1 MTCRTVIILLLA
13 SGFLSSGCNR
23 KQDIDEQR
31 ITWTTDAPLTIP
43 LRARLQ
49 RLEKGN
55 LLRNPSFETGRTFTL
70 DTARSSFVIDGWQ
83 QTGHHVRWVD
93 IRSDSLYR
101 PDEVFSG
108 NRSVRIIREN
118 AYETDEVGDGI
129 MSEFIKV
136 IPGNYDFS
144 FHARLENIVPP
155 RARIGTRM
163 YDAVEVK
170 LLFYD
175 RNKIEITARRS
186 FPQIDQVINISFK
199 SLSFANYQQIK
210 EFNWGKIIGKSEH
223 FPFPEGDI
231 PTEAH
236 YVRIYIGLKAS
247 GKLWIDSVSLT
258 YSHRNFSVAER
269 MRAYTDTTYT
279 EIASIIPVPKS
290 YQRME
295 SVVYQVP
302 ETQPEKQP
310 LIVIP
315 DQAPELILKS
325 AALIRD
331 ALNLPQNRVVTAAGP
346 DQIRNARLVFSLG
359 ATPWFEQYR
368 AFLPEKAIAPH
379 PQGYF
384 IYATSAM
391 PHLVFL
397 GSQTSQGIYYA
408 ALTLVQMIDKKQ
420 PVYHHARIIDYPD
433 FANRWCSL
441 PEFRSAD
448 PQDQRDYTDDL
459 VQYKINGAFTP
470 KATGGNVR
478 INGLFTVSTM
488 PDFPVPAE
496 GTLTYPGFPDAGVP
510 PFHNQ
515 MLDYSL
521 YMNPAG
527 HCPAEVSDFYAGCSY
542 FSMNTDDADLRH
554 FLSRTKKKP
563 MFMDNSMQMHTPWA
577 HFGGNDPWYPGK
589 VRLYNLFEPY
599 GNDAIKD
606 HFYGLD
612 SSRFWINLAA
622 GSETD
627 IIRLATAADF
637 MWNAASYN
645 RDRSLWK
652 VLQSRYG
659 AEASRE
665 IIRYADQY
673 GLMMETL
680 LRMRVKTQ
688 LQRNLK
694 NAQQILSE
702 LNRLV
707 HSIGQSIGPDH
718 PLVKELGTLTTAL
731 QDRMTFLLN

>member
-1 MTCRTVIILLLA
+1 
-13 SGFLSSGCNR
+13 
-23 KQDIDEQR
+23 
-31 ITWTTDAPLTIP
+31 
-43 LRARLQ
+43 
-49 RLEKGN
+49 
-55 LLRNPSFETGRTFTL
+55 
-70 DTARSSFVIDGWQ
+70 
-83 QTGHHVRWVD
+83 VD

-101 PDEVFSG
+101 PDEVYSG

-136 IPGNYDFS
+136 IPGNYVFS
-144 FHARLENIVPP
+144 FYARLENVVPP

-175 RNKIEITARRS
+175 RNKIEISARRS
-186 FPQIDQVINISFK
+186 FPQIDQVINTSFK

-210 EFNWGKIIGKSEH
+210 EFGWGKIIGKSEH

-236 YVRIYIGLKAS
+236 YVRIYIGLKARGS
-247 GKLWIDSVSLT
+247 FWIDSVSLT

-269 MRAYTDTTYT
+269 MRAYTDTTYAET
-279 EIASIIPVPKS
+279 ASIIPVPKS
-290 YQRME
+290 YVRME
-295 SVVYQVP
+295 SVVFQVP
-302 ETQPEKQP
+302 GTQPEQQP

-315 DQAPELILKS
+315 DQAPELIRQS
-325 AALIRD
+325 ATLIRD
-331 ALNLPQNRVVTAAGP
+331 ALNLPESRVVTDAGP
-346 DQIRNARLVFSLG
+346 DQIRNSRLVFNLG

-384 IYATSAM
+384 IYSTPDM
-391 PHLVFL
+391 PHVVFL
-397 GSQTSQGIYYA
+397 GSYTSQGIYYA

-433 FANRWCSL
+433 FANRFCSL
-441 PEFRSAD
+441 PAFRSD
-448 PQDQRDYTDDL
+448 GLQDQPDYTDDL
-459 VQYKINGAFTP
+459 VQFKINGAYVP
-470 KATGGNVR
+470 EAPGGNMR
-478 INGLFTVSTM
+478 MNGLFTLYSM
-488 PDFPVPAE
+488 PDFPVPSG
-496 GTLTYPGFPDAGVP
+496 GTLTYPDFPDAGVP

-521 YMNPAG
+521 YLN
-527 HCPAEVSDFYAGCSY
+527 AENHRPVKVSDFYAGCSY
-542 FSMNTDDADLRH
+542 FSVHTDNADLRQ
-554 FLSRTKKKP
+554 FLSWTKKKP

-577 HFGGNDPWYPGK
+577 HYGGNDPWYPGK
-589 VRLYNLFEPY
+589 VRLYNIFEPY

-606 HFYGLD
+606 HFNGLD
-612 SSRFWINLAA
+612 SSIFWINLAA
-622 GSETD
+622 ASEID
-627 IIRLATAADF
+627 VIRLATAADF
-637 MWNAASYN
+637 MWNAASYS

-680 LRMRVKTQ
+680 LRMSVKTQ
-688 LQRNLK
+688 LQRNIK

-702 LNRLV
+702 LRGLV

-718 PLVKELGTLTTAL
+718 PLVKELDTLTTAL